1 MFWVAFVR
9 LKSVFGELVT
19 YFPTRDRSDKGFQ
32 GLKPNSAHFYR
43 RIEALRLPRG
53 RGEIDSVQK
62 DRQDL

>member
-1 MFWVAFVR
+1 MIGKTQVACR
-9 LKSVFGELVT
+9 SGN
-19 YFPTRDRSDKGFQ
+19 YIYTRDRSDKGFQ

>member
-1 MFWVAFVR
+1 MIPFAQGFMMKIR
-9 LKSVFGELVT
+9 FQFATMS
-19 YFPTRDRSDKGFQ
+19 PRDRSDKGFQ